1 MRRKSRRDIDADAD
15 MDRQVPPIGNAT
27 KRSAE
32 EIAELKKRLTDQQ
45 SALSKKLQQ
54 MRAAMLQRSNGADA
68 EKT

>member
-1 MRRKSRRDIDADAD
+1 

-54 MRAAMLQRSNGADA
+54 MRAATLQRSNGADA